1 MRAAILAIVFALARV
16 AAADVTVDTT
26 VDADVD
32 DAACSLRE
40 AIVAANTDAD
50 YHDCVE
56 VLSKGV
62 DRAVGP
68 APRRVRISAGRE
80 APTPCENASGTRT
93 QDSARCVCLTSSSFA
108 ACALPVAGGPAV

>member
-16 AAADVTVDTT
+16 AAAGVT

-50 YHDCVE
+50 YHGCVE
-56 VLSKGV
+56 VLSNR
-62 DRAVGP
+62 RARF
-68 APRRVRISAGRE
+68 APLLE
-80 APTPCENASGTRT
+80 
-93 QDSARCVCLTSSSFA
+93 LK
-108 ACALPVAGGPAV
+108 LPER

>member
-26 VDADVD
+26 VDAD

-50 YHDCVE
+50 YHGCVE

-62 DRAVGP
+62 DRVVGP

-80 APTPCENASGTRT
+80 APTPSENASGTRT

-108 ACALPVAGGPAV
+108 ACALPVVGGPAV

>member
-1 MRAAILAIVFALARV
+1 MRAAILAIIFALARV
-16 AAADVTVDTT
+16 AAADVT

-40 AIVAANTDAD
+40 AIVATNTDAD
-50 YHDCVE
+50 YRGCVE

-62 DRAVGP
+62 DRAVGS

-108 ACALPVAGGPAV
+108 ACALPVVGGPAV